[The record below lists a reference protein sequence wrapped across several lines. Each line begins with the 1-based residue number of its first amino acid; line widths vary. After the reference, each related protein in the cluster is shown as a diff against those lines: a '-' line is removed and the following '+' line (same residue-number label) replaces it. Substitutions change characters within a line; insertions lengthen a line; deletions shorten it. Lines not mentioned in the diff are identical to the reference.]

1 MTDRS
6 DLVQLFD
13 RTPTRRRALGL
24 LGSAGIAVVLG
35 ACGSDED
42 AATST
47 STSTTGSA
55 GGGSSTTGGS
65 TTAATAT
72 TAAGECATTPG
83 ETGGPFPADG
93 SNDDGNGSTANVLD
107 DSAVTRSDI
116 RSDLDGSDT
125 QEGVPM
131 TLRMRILDSSASCA
145 PLAGAAVY
153 VWHCNREGE
162 YSQYDS
168 PMIGGDFTAFSW
180 LRGVQ
185 VTDDAGQVEFRT
197 ILPGRYQGRAFHI
210 HFEVYDDASFG
221 TKLLTSQLAADDDE
235 IERLYIDAGYDQA
248 LRAETTNSSDNV
260 FGDGVSR
267 QLLTFSG
274 DVSSGLTG
282 AVDVTV

>member
-1 MTDRS
+1 MTDPTRDADVPS
-6 DLVQLFD
+6 IA
-13 RTPTRRRALGL
+13 PTRRRALGM
-24 LGSAGIAVVLG
+24 LG
-35 ACGSDED
+35 A
-42 AATST
+42 
-47 STSTTGSA
+47 
-55 GGGSSTTGGS
+55 
-65 TTAATAT
+65 TA
-72 TAAGECATTPG
+72 
-83 ETGGPFPADG
+83 
-93 SNDDGNGSTANVLD
+93 LD

-125 QEGVPM
+125 QEGAPM
-131 TLRMRILDSSASCA
+131 TLRMRVLDSGSSCG
-145 PLAGAAVY
+145 PIAGAAVY

-185 VTDDAGQVEFRT
+185 ITNDAGEVEFQT

-235 IERLYIDAGYDQA
+235 IAQLYTDAGYDAA
-248 LRAETTNSSDNV
+248 LRNDTSNSTDNV
-260 FGDGVSR
+260 FGDGVSQ

-274 DVSSGLTG
+274 DVSGGLV
-282 AVDVTV
+282 ASIDVTV